1 MGKRL
6 MSSMYSLLIGYSQI
20 RISPEGRTDSGVG
33 SEGVVSGADGA
44 VHGLV
49 ERTP

>member
-6 MSSMYSLLIGYSQI
+6 MSSMYSLLIGYYQI
-20 RISPEGRTDSGVG
+20 QISPEGRTDSGVG
-33 SEGVVSGADGA
+33 GEGVVSGAEGL

-49 ERTP
+49 EHTS